1 MSEEDRTQAPSKAR
15 LQQARERGQVAH
27 SAELTGAAV
36 LLAVTVALG
45 AFGEPL
51 VEAFLHAIRDS
62 WTTREPLNLDPQ
74 SFVDHLRATTLSVF
88 WPLCGTLFT
97 AVAAGILAHQA
108 QVQGL
113 FSPGLIAPDIGR
125 LWNVGAEELSAK
137 LVRGLWSLAKSTLVL
152 IVAGCFIQSRQ
163 EALLR
168 LGSLGISAMAH
179 GWASALRELT
189 LALALTT
196 LALGLLDFAWR
207 HQRFGA
213 MLRLSPAE
221 SREDQKAAEGDPAVR
236 SRRLRQAKAWRGD
249 SPELLAGV
257 SRVVV
262 GPGGLIVLLTG
273 GPPPKK
279 INVRSSA
286 KGSTGTT
293 LRKSAERLK
302 VPRIE
307 HASMARRLAMLRD
320 PRVPAELLDELA
332 TVWDLV
338 TPA

>member
-15 LQQARERGQVAH
+15 LQQVRERGQAAH

-36 LLAVTVALG
+36 LLAVALALG

-62 WTTREPLNLDPQ
+62 WTAREPLSLNQQ
-74 SFVDHLRATTLSVF
+74 SFVDHLRATSVALLV
-88 WPLCGTLFT
+88 PLCGTLL
-97 AVAAGILAHQA
+97 AGVAAGIVAHQS

-113 FSPGLIAPDIGR
+113 LSPSLIAPDVGR

-137 LVRGLWSLAKSTLVL
+137 LVRGLWSVAKSTLLVV
-152 IVAGCFIQSRQ
+152 VAGCFIQSRQ
-163 EALLR
+163 ETLLR

-179 GWASALRELT
+179 GWAVALRELI

-207 HQRFGA
+207 RQRFAA
-213 MLRLSPAE
+213 MLRMSPAE
-221 SREDQKAAEGDPAVR
+221 SREDQKAAEGDPTLR

-249 SPELLAGV
+249 SPELLAGA

-262 GPGGLIVLLTG
+262 GPGALIVILAG

-286 KGSTGTT
+286 KGSTGTL
-293 LRKSAERLK
+293 LRKSAARLK
-302 VPRIE
+302 IPVIE
-307 HASMARRLAMLRD
+307 HASMARRLATLRD

-332 TVWDLV
+332 TAWDFL